1 MFMPTEIIVVASL
14 ALSLFLVTGVWS
26 VAVPDV
32 EEWSTPYESAAVRLG
47 VRNCSTSEVTTD
59 MSALIPPLNR

>member
-32 EEWSTPYESAAVRLG
+32 EEWGR
-47 VRNCSTSEVTTD
+47 
-59 MSALIPPLNR
+59 